1 MNFLNIPRTT
11 YQLVV
16 SMDKIYGIIRSLD
29 DPTKPYDHR
38 QHESQYTQL
47 SEYVMTFVQQQMQQ
61 QYSMQEVWIP
71 EPHQI
76 EPEYSSLPKCNIFMS
91 YAFRQPIPEINR
103 KQRALVLI
111 QGSGAVRAGIWARS
125 VCINDG
131 LETGS
136 MLPFI
141 DLAKRLN
148 LAVMVMNPNYTS
160 DPETGIPIPNSN
172 SMVDHA
178 LFVWENYVLNSG
190 FEDICVVA
198 HSAGG
203 ECL

>member
-1 MNFLNIPRTT
+1 
-11 YQLVV
+11 
-16 SMDKIYGIIRSLD
+16 
-29 DPTKPYDHR
+29 
-38 QHESQYTQL
+38 
-47 SEYVMTFVQQQMQQ
+47 
-61 QYSMQEVWIP
+61 
-71 EPHQI
+71 
-76 EPEYSSLPKCNIFMS
+76 
-91 YAFRQPIPEINR
+91 
-103 KQRALVLI
+103 
-111 QGSGAVRAGIWARS
+111 
-125 VCINDG
+125 
-131 LETGS
+131 

-148 LAVMVMNPNYTS
+148 LAVLVMNPNYTS